1 MVRVRFVR
9 SSYLAYF
16 YLEYLQLVKV
26 MLSGGQIL
34 KSLQFLKN
42 YIYFASD
49 VNSSKCLHAM
59 SSKALFCTLY
69 VDNLIY
75 HIFSHGDV
83 SISMLIRGK
92 C

>member
-1 MVRVRFVR
+1 MVRVRLVR

-42 YIYFASD
+42 YFASD

-69 VDNLIY
+69 VDNFIY

-83 SISMLIRGK
+83 SISMIRGK